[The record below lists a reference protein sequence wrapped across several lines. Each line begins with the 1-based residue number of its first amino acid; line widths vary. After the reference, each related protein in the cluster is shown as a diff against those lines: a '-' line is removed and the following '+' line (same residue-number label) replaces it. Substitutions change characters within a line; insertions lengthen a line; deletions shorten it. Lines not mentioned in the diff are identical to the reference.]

1 MRVQAWTIVGVLI
14 SSPAWSAVL
23 YVDQSNVSGTE
34 DGLTWQTAFATVQPA
49 VDLAEPGDEVWIA
62 AGSYGELRNAVDGAL
77 TLREGV
83 SLYGG
88 FAGNEGTLDERDPLA
103 HVTIIDGSVSLLNG
117 TAHHVIVAAQGTLL
131 DGLTIRGGKATAGG
145 FTGNYGG
152 AVLIVGVDVTIRQC
166 LFEANQGTLGGVI
179 GHVNG
184 GTLVISDSEFRNNS
198 ATSFGGAIY
207 DEGGSSYSRCTFRAN
222 NALMGGAVALSVGTL
237 SMEECVFED
246 NRALLRDG
254 GAFWINFEGI
264 AELDVIRFTGNIA
277 ETDGG
282 AVANW
287 SGTVAMRNA
296 LFFNNRATR
305 AGGAV
310 FTLAPI
316 SLTHC
321 TVWGNSAKEDSAAV
335 VSNGG
340 SITAVNSDFGQNTP
354 ASILNLS
361 VLPADVTFSNIEGG
375 YPGEGNLDVDSKY
388 RDSEAGD
395 FRLLPA
401 SPLIDAG
408 TEVEGVTVDFRGFP
422 RPAGLGFDIGIAE
435 FYDSDGDLMEDDWE
449 EEFGL
454 DPSDPSDGAAD
465 ADADGLSNARE
476 FELNTDPANPADP
489 AREFYVEKTGDDA
502 NPGTSESPFLTIG
515 RAISAAR
522 SFGNALAVHVGAGV
536 FEEQVEVPDGVLLR
550 GAGASETEIRHF
562 DLLDERHVVVELG
575 EGSRVE
581 QCRISLPPLQ
591 SGFGALASVQGV
603 SGVIEGVTLDG
614 GDSLFSIGVS
624 VQGADSSNALIS
636 NCRIRRVQVG
646 IQTADSVVN
655 IRGNTFEGIRG
666 DAILVNLPDTKQG
679 AAPRVPI
686 LGREG
691 VAGTGGNVFGSV
703 VGYFV
708 VNLTTTAV
716 PAEDND
722 WGLVDRAA
730 IAEKMFGPV
739 DFRPYAGEKERQFL
753 GCGPA
758 APRST
763 CAGDLLAMIAALAL
777 LLVPRARGG
786 ISGRV

>member
-1 MRVQAWTIVGVLI
+1 MRVHVWAIAGALVSI
-14 SSPAWSAVL
+14 PASSAVL

-34 DGLTWQTAFATVQPA
+34 DGLTWQTAFLTLQPA
-49 VDLAEPGDEVWIA
+49 ADQAVPGDEVWVA
-62 AGSYGELRNAVDGAL
+62 AGSYGEPRNALDGAL
-77 TLREGV
+77 TLREGI

-88 FAGNEGTLDERDPLA
+88 FAGTEEAIEQRDPA
-103 HVTIIDGSVSLLNG
+103 INITTIDGAVSLLNG
-117 TAHHVIVAAQGTLL
+117 AAHHVIVAAQGTLL
-131 DGLTIRGGKATAGG
+131 DGFTIRGGKATAGG

-152 AVLIVGVDVTIRQC
+152 GLLAVGVDVTVRHCI
-166 LFEANQGTLGGVI
+166 FEANEGVLGGVI

-184 GTLVISDSEFRNNS
+184 GTLEISDTEFRNNS
-198 ATSFGGAIY
+198 ASSFGGAIY
-207 DEGGSSYSRCTFRAN
+207 DEGGSVYSGCVFRAN
-222 NALMGGAVALSVGTL
+222 NALMGGAVALSEGTL
-237 SMEECVFED
+237 SIENCAFED
-246 NRALLRDG
+246 NRALVRDG
-254 GAFWINFEGI
+254 GAFWVNFEGV
-264 AELDVIRFTGNIA
+264 AELDVVRFTGNIA

-287 SGTVAMRNA
+287 SGTVSLRNA
-296 LFFNNRATR
+296 LFFDNRATR

-321 TVWGNSAKEDSAAV
+321 TVWANAAKEDSAAV

-340 SITAVNSDFGQNTP
+340 SITAVNSDFGRNTP

-361 VLPADVTFSNIEGG
+361 VQPAEVTFSNVEGG
-375 YPGEGNLDVDSKY
+375 YPGEGNLDTDSIY

-395 FRLLPA
+395 FRLLPS

-408 TEVEGVTVDFRGFP
+408 TVVEGVPTDFRGFP

-454 DPSDPSDGAAD
+454 EPSDPSDGAED
-465 ADADGLSNARE
+465 ADGDGLSNARE
-476 FELNTDPANPADP
+476 FELNTDPTDAASP
-489 AREFYVEKTGDDA
+489 AREFYVEKSGNDA
-502 NPGTSESPFLTIG
+502 NPGTVEAPFLTIG
-515 RAISAAR
+515 RALAAAR
-522 SFGNALAVHVGAGV
+522 SFGNTLAVYVGAGM
-536 FEEQVEVPDGVLLR
+536 FEEQVAVPDGVMLR
-550 GAGASETEIRHF
+550 GAGAPETEIRHF
-562 DLLDERHVVVELG
+562 DLQDARHVVVELG
-575 EGSRVE
+575 EGARVE
-581 QCRISLPPLQ
+581 QCRLSLPPLQ
-591 SGFGALASVQGV
+591 SGFGALASIQDV
-603 SGVIEGVTLDG
+603 SGVLEGVTLDG
-614 GDSLFSIGVS
+614 GDSLFSIGVT
-624 VQGADSSNALIS
+624 VRGAGSSNALIS

-655 IRGNTFEGIRG
+655 VRGNTFEGIRG

-679 AAPRVPI
+679 EAPRVPV
-686 LGREG
+686 LGRDG

-708 VNLTTTAV
+708 VNLTDTV
-716 PAEDND
+716 LPAENND

-739 DFRPYAGEKERQFL
+739 DFRPYAGEKEQQFL

-758 APRST
+758 APRSSN
-763 CAGDLLAMIAALAL
+763 AGDLLAFIAALAL
-777 LLVPRARGG
+777 LLVPRVRG
-786 ISGRV
+786 ITSGRV